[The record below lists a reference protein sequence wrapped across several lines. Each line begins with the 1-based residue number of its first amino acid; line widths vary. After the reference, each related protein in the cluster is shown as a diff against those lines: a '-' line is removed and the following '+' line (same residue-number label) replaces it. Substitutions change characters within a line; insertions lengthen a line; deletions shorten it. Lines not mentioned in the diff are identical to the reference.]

1 MNRKHY
7 HITLVIALVMA
18 LSVIPG
24 AIFADSASAAETI
37 SSDLAAPKL
46 INHAASASTIKNTWN
61 TVKNAKGYEVFR
73 STKIDGT
80 YKRVKTIKSPKTVS
94 WTDKKLKESK
104 FYFYKV
110 RAYRYSGNRKVY
122 GAYSAIQGAAPTE
135 HPNWEY
141 SISNKS
147 EKTKKVSIKLT
158 NKSRHSMVFLPEG
171 LYVNNNTAF
180 KKWKK
185 LGNEEW
191 KDMTDSQLKK
201 LGLTL
206 IKGKKVTVK
215 PGKTAKL
222 TYKSG
227 TAVKYTKYGR
237 IISEFRYN
245 GGTYGVF
252 HSYKY
257 GTSIWAY

>member
-1 MNRKHY
+1 MNRKQY
-7 HITLVIALVMA
+7 HIALVIALVMT
-18 LSVIPG
+18 LGVIPG
-24 AIFADSASAAETI
+24 AIAADSVSAAEAVST
-37 SSDLAAPKL
+37 DLAAPKL
-46 INHAASASTIKNTWN
+46 INHAASASAIKNTWN
-61 TVKNAKGYEVFR
+61 TVKNSRGYEVYR
-73 STKIDGT
+73 ATKIDGT

-110 RAYRYSGNRKVY
+110 RAYRYSGTHKVY
-122 GAYSAIQGAAPTE
+122 GAYSTIQGAAPTE

-141 SISNKS
+141 SISDKS
-147 EKTKKVSIKLT
+147 EKTKKVSLKLT
-158 NKSRHSMVFLPEG
+158 NKSSHSMVFLTEG
-171 LYVNNNTAF
+171 LYVNNTTAY

-185 LGNEEW
+185 LESEEW
-191 KDMTDSQLKK
+191 KDMSSSELKR

-206 IKGKKVTVK
+206 LKYKKVTIK

-222 TYKSG
+222 AYKAAA
-227 TAVKYTKYGR
+227 AVKYTKSGR

-252 HSYKY
+252 HSHKY
-257 GTSIWAY
+257 GTNIWAY